1 MDEMFGNRAW
11 VTPKSLAS
19 EAGPSRLSSSS
30 STSSPT
36 FTKLSNSNRKREV
49 LLEEL
54 ISQSKIHHAE
64 KNEQE
69 KKKLEIFDKFR
80 EERLKMHKEKIS
92 MQQKLLDVMTKIC
105 STNEN
110 N

>member
-19 EAGPSRLSSSS
+19 EAGPNRLSSSS

-36 FTKLSNSNRKREV
+36 FTKSSNSKRKREG

-54 ISQSKIHHAE
+54 ISQSKIHHE
-64 KNEQE
+64 E

-92 MQQKLLDVMTKIC
+92 MQQKLLDVMIKIC